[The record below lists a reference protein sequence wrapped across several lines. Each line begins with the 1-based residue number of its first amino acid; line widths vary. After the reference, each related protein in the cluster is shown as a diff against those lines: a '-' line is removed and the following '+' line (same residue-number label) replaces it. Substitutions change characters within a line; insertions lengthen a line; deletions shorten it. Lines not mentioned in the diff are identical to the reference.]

1 VIKICEG
8 VESLCFIE
16 ISYQE
21 FLNNFS
27 IEDFP
32 IPPKKICVFIK
43 LPKIRLN
50 ENSELFCFLSQR
62 LAQGFEMCGLI
73 FRKHDY
79 YISLALTDKGWVL
92 YKNSGKVRFK
102 NWAEGCAAAYEMGMV
117 LHIVVYVKSHF
128 PLSTP
133 EN

>member
-1 VIKICEG
+1 
-8 VESLCFIE
+8 
-16 ISYQE
+16 
-21 FLNNFS
+21 
-27 IEDFP
+27 
-32 IPPKKICVFIK
+32 
-43 LPKIRLN
+43 
-50 ENSELFCFLSQR
+50 
-62 LAQGFEMCGLI
+62 MCGLI

-133 EN
+133 ENWTEIERIMYEFSKSYSEIPSKYNLFQVI